1 MGFRRSEFS
10 LHSFLS
16 MEESKH
22 SIQGLDQSSQRL
34 EVIHSFA
41 LLLLHTK
48 NVDEIVWAVA
58 KHAVARLG
66 YVDCV
71 VYLFDEED
79 EYLVQRAAHGPKN
92 PVDFDI
98 NNPIKLKRG
107 QGICGHVALTGKA
120 ELIPDTSM
128 DERYKIDDD
137 MRLSELAVP
146 ILSEGKVIGIIDSEH
161 PDRGFYSEQDLEI
174 MNTIAAMAS
183 SKIVEANIQARL
195 RDHQKELEGLVEVR
209 TKELL
214 KAVMKLSESNEL
226 LTRSNERNEFL
237 LREIKSS
244 ILYAKGIQSAILP
257 SKRTVQKYF
266 SDSFILYKP
275 KDIVAGDFYWMEA
288 VKMDKGSVLFFA
300 VGDCTGHGVP
310 GAMVSVICNNAL
322 NRSVRE
328 YALRD
333 PGEILN
339 QTNTIVKGEFEK
351 SEEVV
356 HDGMDIALCSLQGRE
371 LKYAG
376 ANNPLLLIRN
386 GEMIEIKANKQPIG
400 RFDGTESFR
409 THLVQLEAG
418 DSIYLST
425 DGFADQFGGE
435 EGKKF
440 KPGNLRETLLE
451 MQDKSMEE
459 QGRIVDLCFED
470 WKGELDQVDD
480 VCIFGFRVPEQENW
494 GDAE

>member
-1 MGFRRSEFS
+1 
-10 LHSFLS
+10 

-22 SIQGLDQSSQRL
+22 SEHELQNSSKRL
-34 EVIHSFA
+34 EMIHSFA
-41 LLLLHTK
+41 LLLLQSRE
-48 NVDEIVWAVA
+48 VDDIVWAVA

-66 YVDCV
+66 FTDCV
-71 VYLFDEED
+71 VYLFDDED

-120 ELIPDTSM
+120 ELVSDTSV

-174 MNTIAAMAS
+174 MKTIAAMAS
-183 SKIVEANIQARL
+183 SKIVEARIQARL
-195 RDHQKELEGLVEVR
+195 RNHQKELEEQVEMR

-214 KAVMKLSESNEL
+214 KAVLKLSESNEL

-237 LREIKSS
+237 LHEIKSS

-257 SKRTVQKYF
+257 SIRTVQQHF

-288 VKMDKGSVLFFA
+288 VKTDEKNLLFFA
-300 VGDCTGHGVP
+300 VADCTGHGVP
-310 GAMVSVICNNAL
+310 GAMVSVVCNNAL

-339 QTNTIVKGEFEK
+339 QTNTIVKEEFEK
-351 SEEVV
+351 SEEGV
-356 HDGMDIALCSLQGRE
+356 HDGMDIALCSLQGNE

-376 ANNPLLLIRN
+376 AHNPLLVIRK
-386 GEMIEIKANKQPIG
+386 GEMMVVKANKQPIG
-400 RFDGTESFR
+400 RFDGNEAFR
-409 THLVQLEAG
+409 THIVQLEPG
-418 DSIYLST
+418 DSVYLCT
-425 DGFADQFGGE
+425 DGFADQFGGQK
-435 EGKKF
+435 GKKF
-440 KPGNLRETLLE
+440 KPGSLREMLLE
-451 MQDKSMEE
+451 LHGKNMEE
-459 QGRIVDLCFED
+459 QGRIIDLRFED
-470 WKGELDQVDD
+470 WKGELEQVDD
-480 VCIFGFRVPEQENW
+480 VCIFGFRIPT
-494 GDAE
+494 AETNGEAK

>member
-1 MGFRRSEFS
+1 
-10 LHSFLS
+10 
-16 MEESKH
+16 MEENKH
-22 SIQGLDQSSQRL
+22 SIQGLQKSSQRL

-41 LLLLHTK
+41 LLLLQTTE
-48 NVDEIVWAVA
+48 VDEIVWAVA

-71 VYLFDEED
+71 VYLFDDAD

-92 PVDFDI
+92 PIDFDI

-120 ELIPDTSM
+120 ELIADTSK
-128 DERYKIDDD
+128 DERYEIDDD

-161 PDRGFYSEQDLEI
+161 PEREFYSAQDLEI
-174 MNTIAAMAS
+174 MTTIAAMAS
-183 SKIVEANIQARL
+183 SKIVEARIQARL
-195 RDHQKELEGLVEVR
+195 RDHQKELERLVEVR

-214 KAVMKLSESNEL
+214 KAVLQLSESNEL
-226 LTRSNERNEFL
+226 LTRSNERNEYL

-244 ILYAKGIQSAILP
+244 IFYAKGIQSAILP
-257 SKRTVQKYF
+257 SKRTIQKYF

-288 VKMDKGSVLFFA
+288 VKMELETALFFA
-300 VGDCTGHGVP
+300 VADCTGHGVP
-310 GAMVSVICNNAL
+310 GAMVSVVCNNAL

-333 PGEILN
+333 PGEILD
-339 QTNTIVKGEFEK
+339 QTNKIVKEEFEK

-356 HDGMDIALCSLQGRE
+356 HDGMDIALCRLQGKE

-376 ANNPLLLIRN
+376 ANNPLLVIRR
-386 GEMIEIKANKQPIG
+386 GEVIEFKANKQPIG
-400 RFDGTESFR
+400 RFEGEESFR
-409 THLVQLEAG
+409 THTVYLQEG
-418 DSIYLST
+418 DCVYLFT
-425 DGFADQFGGE
+425 DGFGDQFGGGA
-435 EGKKF
+435 GKKF
-440 KPGNLRETLLE
+440 KPGNFRTLLLE
-451 MQDKSMEE
+451 LQDKCMEE
-459 QGRIVDLCFED
+459 QGQLVATRFEE

-480 VCIFGFRVPEQENW
+480 VCIFGFRILSNANKRE
-494 GDAE
+494 